1 MDETRTPTQALEQ
14 DPAQAPARNGKGAP
28 QRRDPAATWQA
39 LLDAAVAEFAEF
51 GFEGGR
57 VDRIA
62 RQAGVNKQLVYHYFG
77 SKADLYRTALET
89 VYRRIREREQEL
101 HLSDVDPEEAMRRL
115 VGFSFDYLYEHP
127 EFIALLNDENRM
139 AARHLKTSDKVA
151 QMHSPLV
158 RLVEET
164 LARGVKAGV
173 FNDRFGP
180 VNLYLSVAALSFFYL
195 SNHSTLSVIFDRDM
209 MSPAQVARRREHVI
223 SLVLSALRP

>member
-1 MDETRTPTQALEQ
+1 MDKFETPTEAPLETL
-14 DPAQAPARNGKGAP
+14 ARGGARTTP
-28 QRRDPAATWQA
+28 QRRDPAATWRA

-77 SKADLYRTALET
+77 SKADLYRTALEE
-89 VYRRIREREQEL
+89 VYRHIREREQEL

-115 VGFSFDYLYEHP
+115 VGFSFDYLSEHP
-127 EFIALLNDENRM
+127 EFIALVNDENRM
-139 AARHLKTSDKVA
+139 GARHLKTSEKVTE
-151 QMHSPLV
+151 MHSPLV

-164 LARGVKAGV
+164 LARGVKTGV

-209 MSPAQVARRREHVI
+209 VSPAQAARRREHVI
-223 SLVLSALRP
+223 SFVLSALRP